1 MIWAIRFGFTK
12 GILVLR
18 LFSVSGLVVASE
30 IDLPW
35 QPAPDSDS
43 APDVTI
49 RQGEIP
55 TELPNAIE
63 VGPTWRL
70 ADDAFLIRVPGVAR
84 FMLKGG
90 REITFEVEDGGP
102 PEEAAVFI
110 IGTVFGI
117 LLHQRGQVVLHA
129 SAVRVGGKAVLFC
142 GASGAGKSTMAAALG
157 QKGYG
162 LLTDDVCAI
171 GVNGGGKLVAHS
183 DGRRLKLW
191 TQAINGLKLADRK
204 SDAVRPQL
212 EKYYVEPHEPGDEP
226 LPLGAVY
233 VLRETRAPHVDGIE
247 RPNVVDAALFIRRNA
262 YRPRLVTAMQQKSSY
277 FLSAASIA
285 AGPGVFILTRPL
297 AFTALPG
304 VIEQLEEHWTELGLV
319 GVAR

>member
-1 MIWAIRFGFTK
+1 M
-12 GILVLR
+12 R

-35 QPAPDSDS
+35 RPAPDPEG

-49 RQGEIP
+49 RQCETP
-55 TELPNAIE
+55 TELPGAVE
-63 VGPTWRL
+63 AGPTWL
-70 ADDAFLIRVPGVAR
+70 IAGDTFLIRVPGVAR

-90 REITFEVEDGGP
+90 REITFELEDDTP
-102 PEEAAVFI
+102 PEEAAIFI

-171 GVNGGGKLVAHS
+171 GVDGAGKLVAHS
-183 DGRRLKLW
+183 DGRKLKLW
-191 TQAINGLKLADRK
+191 AQAIKGLDLADRK
-204 SDAVRPQL
+204 ADAVRAKL
-212 EKYYVEPHEPGDEP
+212 EKYYVEPHEPGDET
-226 LPLGAVY
+226 LQLGAVY
-233 VLRETRAPHVDGIE
+233 VLRETRPPHADGIE

-262 YRPRLVTAMQQKSSY
+262 YRPRLVAAMQQKDSY
-277 FLSAASIA
+277 FRSAASIA

-297 AFTALPG
+297 TFTALPD
-304 VIEQLEEHWTELGLV
+304 VIERLESHWTQLGLE
-319 GVAR
+319 GVAP